1 MTTARNAVALREAL
15 RTYALTLPEAYED
28 HPWGESVVKVR
39 KKIFVFFGT
48 DGSDESGL
56 DMKLNS
62 SQPMALAQPGVTP
75 SGYGLGKAGWV
86 SIRIST
92 DMPFEMVREWID
104 ESYRAVAPKAL
115 AAQLGGSPDE

>member
-1 MTTARNAVALREAL
+1 MTAARNAAAVRETL
-15 RTYALTLPEAYED
+15 RTYALTLPDAYED
-28 HPWGESVVKVR
+28 HPWGESVAKVR

-48 DGSDESGL
+48 DGSDEPGL
-56 DMKLNS
+56 GMKLS
-62 SQPMALAQPGVTP
+62 YSQPMALAQPGVTP

-92 DMPFEMVREWID
+92 EMPFQMLREWID

-115 AAQLGGSPDE
+115 AAQVGESPDE